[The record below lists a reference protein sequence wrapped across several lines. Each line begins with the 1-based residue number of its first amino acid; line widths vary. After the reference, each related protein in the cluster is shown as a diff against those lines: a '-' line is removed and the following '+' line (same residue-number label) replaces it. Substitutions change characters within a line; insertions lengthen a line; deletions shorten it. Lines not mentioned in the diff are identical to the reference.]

1 MHAGPVREIVLSDV
15 PGVAQVR
22 VAVPS
27 TVTLDLGAS
36 LDLACC
42 LRDGAFGCL
51 PDGATVAMLE
61 GRFQWHIASECALPV
76 TLVFVIGARQTLV
89 ELTPARS

>member
-1 MHAGPVREIVLSDV
+1 M
-15 PGVAQVR
+15 R

-27 TVTLDLGAS
+27 TVTLHLGAS

-51 PDGATVAMLE
+51 PDGARVAMQE
-61 GRFQWHIASECALPV
+61 GRFHWHVASECALPV
-76 TLVFVIGARQTLV
+76 TLVFVIGARRTLV
-89 ELTPARS
+89 ELTTG